1 VSRACRNR
9 ILATIAT
16 LAGVLACGG
25 TAQAGIHGG
34 FDKPSEKLEIVFKIA
49 GFHRAADPKGC
60 FPRPR
65 ELVRIV
71 RKEEHLKIGV
81 AKGDGAVHR
90 MGKVFVIKRGTSC
103 NSLRLAIL
111 ARNGLYI
118 LDSDHGPVQPPGSG
132 RKRNTRGHVG
142 KLSHPIVVSKSF
154 KLTGPNETQRTT
166 VNCPGRTAPLG
177 GGMITSPPVSG
188 DGEGVYPH
196 SYERQGVQ
204 RGFHISATLID
215 PSPPGI
221 TTRQLTLQAVCASG
235 LIPATPS
242 PHKTVFIKSG
252 QTKSVSASCPKGQVL
267 FSGGFQRTN
276 FRNFGLPDG
285 GGDWITE
292 SRAVGPRTWRVTG
305 QAFGR
310 FGGEITA
317 IALCV
322 GHRGA
327 LLSEVSN
334 SAAVPLGGSA
344 TATTPSCPAGRTLTS
359 GGFSMNGSPAF
370 FAGGAITRD
379 NAWAVTGYGYFG
391 AAPNMT
397 AYGYCMQA

>member
-1 VSRACRNR
+1 MPTTRGNR
-9 ILATIAT
+9 ILATVAVAVGL
-16 LAGVLACGG
+16 LAGASSVS
-25 TAQAGIHGG
+25 AGIHGG
-34 FDKPSEKLEIVFKIA
+34 FNKPSEKLEIVFKIA
-49 GFHRAADPKGC
+49 GFHRAADPNGC
-60 FPRPR
+60 WPAPAA
-65 ELVRIV
+65 LVDIV

-90 MGKVFVIKRGTSC
+90 IGKVFVIKNGTDC
-103 NSLRLAIL
+103 NHLRLAIR
-111 ARNGLYI
+111 AREGLYI
-118 LDSDHGPVQPPGSG
+118 LDSDEGPVQPPGRGS
-132 RKRNTRGHVG
+132 KRNTRGHVG
-142 KLSHPIVVSKSF
+142 NVSTPIVVSKDF

-177 GGMITSPPVSG
+177 GGMTTSPPVAA
-188 DGEGVYPH
+188 DGEGIYPH
-196 SYERQGVQ
+196 SFERLGVQ

-215 PSPPGI
+215 PSPPNI
-221 TTRQLTLQAVCASG
+221 TSRTLTLQAICASG
-235 LIPATPS
+235 IIPATPS
-242 PHKTVFIKSG
+242 PHKTVFIKAG

-292 SRAVGPRTWRVTG
+292 SRATGPRTWRVTG

-322 GHRGA
+322 AHKGA
-327 LLSEVSN
+327 LLQEVSN
-334 SAAVPLGGSA
+334 SASVPQGGSA
-344 TATTPSCPAGRTLTS
+344 TATTPSCPSGRSLTS

-370 FAGGAITRD
+370 FAGGAVTRE
-379 NAWAVTGYGYFG
+379 NSFAVTGYGYFG
-391 AAPNMT
+391 GAPQMT
-397 AYGYCMQA
+397 AYGYCMRA

>member
-1 VSRACRNR
+1 MSRASRNR
-9 ILATIAT
+9 ILPTIAV
-16 LAGVLACGG
+16 LAGALACAPG
-25 TAQAGIHGG
+25 AQAGIHGG
-34 FDKPSEKLEIVFKIA
+34 FNKPSEKLEIVFKIA
-49 GFHRAADPKGC
+49 GFDRAADPKGC
-60 FPRPR
+60 FPRPS
-65 ELVRIV
+65 ELVSLV
-71 RKEEHLKIGV
+71 RKQEHLKIGV
-81 AKGDGAVHR
+81 ASGDGAVHR
-90 MGKVFVIKRGTSC
+90 FGKVFVIKKGTDC
-103 NSLRLAIL
+103 NHLRLAIR
-111 ARNGLYI
+111 AREGLYI
-118 LDSDHGPVQPPGSG
+118 LDSDEGPVQPPGRG

-142 KLSHPIVVSKSF
+142 NVSTPIIVSKSF

-177 GGMITSPPVSG
+177 GGMLTSPPVSG

-196 SYERQGVQ
+196 SFERLGVQ

-215 PSPPGI
+215 PSPPNI
-221 TTRQLTLQAVCASG
+221 TSRQLTLQAICASG
-235 LIPATPS
+235 IIPATPS

-322 GHRGA
+322 AHKGA
-327 LLSEVSN
+327 LLQVVS
-334 SAAVPLGGSA
+334 SSTSVPLGGSA
-344 TATTPSCPAGRTLTS
+344 TATTPSCPGGRTLTS

-370 FAGGAITRD
+370 FAVGAVTRD
-379 NAWAVTGYGYFG
+379 NSWAVTGYGYFG
-391 AAPNMT
+391 AAPTMT